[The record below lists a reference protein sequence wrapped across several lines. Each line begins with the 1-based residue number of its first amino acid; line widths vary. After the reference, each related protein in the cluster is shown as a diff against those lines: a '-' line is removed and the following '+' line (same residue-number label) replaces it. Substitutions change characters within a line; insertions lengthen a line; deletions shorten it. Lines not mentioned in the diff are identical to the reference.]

1 MCHSF
6 SFHTVVL
13 SPISGATLF
22 RTPLLISLICL
33 FQLIFYVLWLFP
45 IFPLSSTLP
54 HCILF
59 VFHIAIAAVESPLI
73 FETKSQCRDKN
84 TCCCRYV
91 LIWFLL
97 PLSFSGCSDFSFV
110 LFFYTISG
118 NKTFLCIP
126 FAYSLALNFHL
137 CFSLHPSFTLIFS
150 PACTVLS
157 GSLMTAFCCRR
168 QNCLPFSNFE
178 SSTLHLLTTVPMKN
192 TVQVPL
198 KSCSTFMNLLKMTL
212 RRNCVCLFSSGF
224 IQSSKDKLR
233 ALCRYQTLDMH

>member
-33 FQLIFYVLWLFP
+33 FQLTFYVLWLLP

-73 FETKSQCRDKN
+73 FKTKSQYRDKN

-97 PLSFSGCSDFSFV
+97 PLSFSGCSDSSFV
-110 LFFYTISG
+110 FVFFTPYLVTKPFFASLLLILLHWIFISVS
-118 NKTFLCIP
+118 LSAP
-126 FAYSLALNFHL
+126 PLHWASLQLALF
-137 CFSLHPSFTLIFS
+137 CR
-150 PACTVLS
+150 ALS
-157 GSLMTAFCCRR
+157 WQLFAAEDKTAF
-168 QNCLPFSNFE
+168 PFL
-178 SSTLHLLTTVPMKN
+178 TLSL
-192 TVQVPL
+192 Q
-198 KSCSTFMNLLKMTL
+198 
-212 RRNCVCLFSSGF
+212 
-224 IQSSKDKLR
+224 
-233 ALCRYQTLDMH
+233 RYIS